1 MGVKRNFVVILS
13 KNEVIMMK
21 NKILLGCLFLAALLI
36 GCFDDEG
43 TYDYKEI
50 NGPV

>member
-21 NKILLGCLFLAALLI
+21 KIIAQLPLISCGEIRSIGALFWRKQTVFHRKI
-36 GCFDDEG
+36 
-43 TYDYKEI
+43 
-50 NGPV
+50 